1 MNKEDILQKAREEG
15 KGIDLSDIDAQK
27 KGTYIAYMVGIIVI
41 LIWNIVEQIVY
52 NKINYGGNMVIHS
65 MLFTVFLVKYIKLK
79 KKHELMI
86 LILYGFATIIFLVLW
101 ILQLI
106 GVI

>member
-52 NKINYGGNMVIHS
+52 NKINFGGNMAILS
-65 MLFTVFLVKYIKLK
+65 MLFTAFLVKYLKLK

-86 LILYGFATIIFLVLW
+86 LILYGFGTIIFLVLW

>member
-65 MLFTVFLVKYIKLK
+65 MLFTVFLVKYI
-79 KKHELMI
+79 I
-86 LILYGFATIIFLVLW
+86 DRDTFTIIKGSKEVLTP
-101 ILQLI
+101 
-106 GVI
+106 